1 MHGGYTQNKKVLYC
15 RPQKEMA
22 MEESNFGRKKRG
34 GRITLQTVSDITRA
48 IVILG
53 VAVVLLLG
61 SVLKIE
67 FVLQIDSLLRY
78 GFGGISLLYGGFRL
92 YRGIRG
98 DSFREDL

>member
-1 MHGGYTQNKKVLYC
+1 MRVGNTQNKKVLYC
-15 RPQKEMA
+15 RPQKDRI

-61 SVLKIE
+61 SVLKIQ
-67 FVLQIDSLLRY
+67 FVLQIDNLLRY

-92 YRGIRG
+92 YRGITGER
-98 DSFREDL
+98 FRD